1 MALGASPASVARL
14 VVNFAMRLVAAGLI
28 LGVAV
33 NVLVSGWIVR
43 YLQGF
48 KPGDPVATAAVI
60 GILVI
65 VALIAILGPLIRA
78 ISAQP
83 VDALRHE

>member
-1 MALGASPASVARL
+1 
-14 VVNFAMRLVAAGLI
+14 VAAGLI

-33 NVLVSGWIVR
+33 NVLLSGWIVR

-48 KPGDPVATAAVI
+48 KAGDPVATAAVI
-60 GILVI
+60 GILVV
-65 VALIAILGPLIRA
+65 VALMAILGPLIRA
-78 ISAQP
+78 VSAQP